1 MKNKRHHKLENTL
14 EQVFYSLFRQWI
26 AVSCIYYYYLDITNL
41 LLCMV
46 GDFDFNQGIIY
57 SKETNFYIKI
67 FNPLAWVRRQQTIK
81 VNKASPTILFY
92 LIIWYMYEIFF

>member
-1 MKNKRHHKLENTL
+1 MKNKRHHKLENML

-46 GDFDFNQGIIY
+46 GDFDYNQGIIY
-57 SKETNFYIKI
+57 SNENNFYIKFLI
-67 FNPLAWVRRQQTIK
+67 HWQGEETTNHQGQQGLPNHPVLFNNLVY
-81 VNKASPTILFY
+81 V
-92 LIIWYMYEIFF
+92 